1 MTKNEL
7 IAALATQTELPKT
20 KVSVVIDALV
30 DTVTAKLIEG
40 DEVVIN
46 GLGTFKVKERAERNG
61 RNPATGEAI
70 VIQACNVAS
79 FQVSATLKKAVK

>member
-7 IAALATQTELPKT
+7 ITALAAQTDLPKT
-20 KVSVVIDALV
+20 KVSLVIAALV
-30 DTVTAKLIEG
+30 DSVTESLIAG

-46 GLGTFKVKERAERNG
+46 GLGTFKVKYRAERKG
-61 RNPATGEAI
+61 RNPATGAEI
-70 VIQACNVAS
+70 TIDACTVAS